1 MSSGYLLR
9 ETGGNL
15 RRNLAMTIA
24 AVVTMFVSLAAAG
37 GVLIMRQAI
46 HEQAVQWQ
54 GGVQVAVFLN
64 ASVSPGE
71 VRAVGRLLAED
82 HASGGGDSLVKR
94 YFYVDKAEAYREF
107 KIIFGGDPQLVRVMS
122 PALMP
127 PSYRVVP
134 RSPSDVTTIGDQFRG
149 QPGVF
154 RVAYAQQAI
163 QALEDRFRTL
173 SEIAVVLAIGV
184 MIGAIALIVNTIQLA
199 IFARRREVAV
209 MKLVGATN
217 WFIRV
222 PFMLEGLVDG
232 VLGALLAF
240 LPIYFARRSIASFV
254 GSESLAP
261 QRLYVP
267 AHDAVVTG
275 LLMLLVG
282 AAVGALGSAFAVRR
296 FLRV

>member
-94 YFYVDKAEAYREF
+94 YFYVDKAQAYREF
-107 KIIFGGDPQLVRVMS
+107 KIIFGGDPQLVQ
-122 PALMP
+122 
-127 PSYRVVP
+127 
-134 RSPSDVTTIGDQFRG
+134 IG
-149 QPGVF
+149 
-154 RVAYAQQAI
+154 
-163 QALEDRFRTL
+163 
-173 SEIAVVLAIGV
+173 
-184 MIGAIALIVNTIQLA
+184 
-199 IFARRREVAV
+199 
-209 MKLVGATN
+209 
-217 WFIRV
+217 
-222 PFMLEGLVDG
+222 
-232 VLGALLAF
+232 
-240 LPIYFARRSIASFV
+240 
-254 GSESLAP
+254 
-261 QRLYVP
+261 
-267 AHDAVVTG
+267 
-275 LLMLLVG
+275 
-282 AAVGALGSAFAVRR
+282 
-296 FLRV
+296 